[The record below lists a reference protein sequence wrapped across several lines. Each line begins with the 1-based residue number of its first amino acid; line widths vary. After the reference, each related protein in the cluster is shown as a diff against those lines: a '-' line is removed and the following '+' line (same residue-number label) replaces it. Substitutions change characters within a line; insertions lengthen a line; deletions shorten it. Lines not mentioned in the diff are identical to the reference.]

1 MDQEVDFAARCL
13 VAMSHACQGRYPS
26 QELKTSVGVAPLD
39 LSVKGEPINSSN
51 EEPASPPP
59 SASMF
64 MIARILADLT
74 RVRQEVV
81 PRPDSPATPPPR
93 LSEGKLGSSGGGSGE
108 RAKSHRC
115 GQPGCTKVYG
125 KSSHLKA
132 HLRTHT
138 GERPFPCTWSSC
150 PKKFARSDE
159 LARHIR
165 THTGEKNFQCPVCN
179 KRFMRS
185 DHLSKH
191 AKRHPYFDP
200 ELLRQRWGSQGGS
213 LATSTST
220 STDRGSDPGSDGLH
234 SP

>member
-51 EEPASPPP
+51 EPISPPP

-93 LSEGKLGSSGGGSGE
+93 LSEGKLGSSSAGGGSGE

-115 GQPGCTKVYG
+115 GQPGCSKVYG

-138 GERPFPCTWSSC
+138 GEGGHVLGLLH
-150 PKKFARSDE
+150 E
-159 LARHIR
+159 Y
-165 THTGEKNFQCPVCN
+165 KNCL
-179 KRFMRS
+179 
-185 DHLSKH
+185 LS
-191 AKRHPYFDP
+191 
-200 ELLRQRWGSQGGS
+200 G
-213 LATSTST
+213 
-220 STDRGSDPGSDGLH
+220 
-234 SP
+234 

>member
-1 MDQEVDFAARCL
+1 MDFAARCL
-13 VAMSHACQGRYPS
+13 VAMSHACQGRYP
-26 QELKTSVGVAPLD
+26 QELKNSVGVAPLD
-39 LSVKGEPINSSN
+39 LSVKGEPITSMS
-51 EEPASPPP
+51 EEPTSPPP

-93 LSEGKLGSSGGGSGE
+93 LSSESKLGSSSGSSE

-138 GERPFPCTWSSC
+138 GESHVVLPTLSDSCKNCLLSGGEVSDKEHRVPAVGGLQLRVRAGGLRASGAGIICECLHCLPPSS
-150 PKKFARSDE
+150 PPR
-159 LARHIR
+159 
-165 THTGEKNFQCPVCN
+165 
-179 KRFMRS
+179 
-185 DHLSKH
+185 
-191 AKRHPYFDP
+191 
-200 ELLRQRWGSQGGS
+200 
-213 LATSTST
+213 
-220 STDRGSDPGSDGLH
+220 
-234 SP
+234 

>member
-51 EEPASPPP
+51 EPISPPP

-93 LSEGKLGSSGGGSGE
+93 LSEGKLGSSSAGGGSGE

-138 GERPFPCTWSSC
+138 GERANSHVVLPTLSDSCKNCLLSGGEVSDKEHRVPAVGGLQLLVRAGGLRAQWS
-150 PKKFARSDE
+150 RD
-159 LARHIR
+159 
-165 THTGEKNFQCPVCN
+165 N
-179 KRFMRS
+179 M
-185 DHLSKH
+185 
-191 AKRHPYFDP
+191 
-200 ELLRQRWGSQGGS
+200 
-213 LATSTST
+213 
-220 STDRGSDPGSDGLH
+220 
-234 SP
+234 